1 MEINNRYFYF
11 SIKKAEE
18 CLFSRRNGYQGI
30 LLFGYSFFF
39 RIKRKFDLEKAEKK
53 FHVDVI
59 EPLSKKIQE
68 EIDMQILEE
77 VTNLAVQYKRY
88 VEHWGNP
95 IDPINYKLY
104 SMETAIPCFHSDNR
118 LFTIEEFQYQCFSN
132 KAFREMWELNNMV
145 QQPITPNES
154 LEDFK
159 MAVNKLSYVVNS
171 VGINNSFDRTMARN
185 CVDEVTIAFNTYIKS
200 LTNE

>member
-68 EIDMQILEE
+68 EIDKEIVKEL
-77 VTNLAVQYKRY
+77 
-88 VEHWGNP
+88 
-95 IDPINYKLY
+95 IN
-104 SMETAIPCFHSDNR
+104 MA
-118 LFTIEEFQYQCFSN
+118 
-132 KAFREMWELNNMV
+132 

-185 CVDEVTIAFNTYIKS
+185 CVDEVTIAFNTYIKT
-200 LTNE
+200 LINEKQ